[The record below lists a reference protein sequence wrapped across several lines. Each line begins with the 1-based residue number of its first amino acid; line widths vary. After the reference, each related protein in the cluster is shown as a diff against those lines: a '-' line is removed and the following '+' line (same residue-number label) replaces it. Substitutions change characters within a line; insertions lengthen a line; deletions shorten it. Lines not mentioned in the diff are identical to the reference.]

1 MEQGYR
7 SLPKRFIACR
17 DDARA
22 LFLPG
27 LAKALREMLWI
38 AHLDGERRL
47 IGLRFRYSPSARSV
61 PFSVRA
67 IVEDAIALGSRG
79 LVMAHNHPSGDPR
92 PSAADLEATRALARA
107 AEPIDLRIHDHLVF
121 AGANCVSLRE
131 AGYL

>member
-1 MEQGYR
+1 MDQR
-7 SLPKRFIACR
+7 HRALPHRFIACR

-47 IGLRFRYSPSARSV
+47 IGLRLRYSSSARSV

-67 IVEDAIALGSRG
+67 VVEDAIALGSHG

-92 PSAADLEATRALARA
+92 PSAADLEATRMLARI
-107 AEPIDLRIHDHLVF
+107 AEPMGVRLHDHLVF
-121 AGANCVSLRE
+121 AGPHCVSLRE